1 MKSVKKL
8 VNHKLFFWA
17 AIFFVVSHFVFLI
30 QNKNYTCLLIFVGLC
45 FIMKSVSKN
54 QALALI
60 VAVFISSF
68 ILGCSNYK
76 EGMDTKKDLEDVTK
90 LIKAGQV
97 NTGGMENIQ
106 KMMGEM
112 ESLKK
117 GGGADMGLDM
127 GSLNDL
133 LKFNSKISASK
144 LTSKDDVKKAVDHL
158 RANKE
163 LLKRMI
169 DKF

>member
-1 MKSVKKL
+1 
-8 VNHKLFFWA
+8 
-17 AIFFVVSHFVFLI
+17 
-30 QNKNYTCLLIFVGLC
+30 
-45 FIMKSVSKN
+45 
-54 QALALI
+54 
-60 VAVFISSF
+60 
-68 ILGCSNYK
+68 
-76 EGMDTKKDLEDVTK
+76 MDTKKDLEDVTK

-106 KMMGEM
+106 KMMGQM